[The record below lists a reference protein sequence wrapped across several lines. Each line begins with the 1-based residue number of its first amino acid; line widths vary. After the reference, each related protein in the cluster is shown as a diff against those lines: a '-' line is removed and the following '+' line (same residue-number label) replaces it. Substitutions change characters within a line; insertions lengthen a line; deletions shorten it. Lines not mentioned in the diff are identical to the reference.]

1 MSSPLARLL
10 RPGPRLVAG
19 LMSGTSLDGV
29 DAAIVR
35 LDGTGTGVRIETLGF
50 VSEPYDVDL
59 GSKPVP
65 GSGRSVVD
73 GTLLPENFVHVD
85 ARTGLTAADADRLIA
100 LLAGPAATA
109 ADGGRAAAADSK

>member
-1 MSSPLARLL
+1 MSSLLARLL

-50 VSEPYDVDL
+50 VSRAYDAELRAALAACAEVTTSNVRLVSQLHARL
-59 GSKPVP
+59 GDVFAE
-65 GSGRSVVD
+65 VA
-73 GTLLPENFVHVD
+73 EA
-85 ARTGLTAADADRLIA
+85 AR
-100 LLAGPAATA
+100 
-109 ADGGRAAAADSK
+109 GGRVALQV